1 MFNERQIGV
10 FNILRNIKNI
20 FVHIRSS
27 LKFIFLIII
36 AGILITSIISFFY
49 KMTYSV
55 TLDGEFIGYTNN
67 KAELQERIN
76 EYMEQNENQN
86 VAFVEISTL
95 PEYSLCLVKKD
106 NETNDD
112 EMFEKITSLGTS
124 YYEYYTILEGTE
136 EKYYV
141 ATREQAEEVIKK
153 LTDKKSSNIKK
164 ISYSQVFG
172 TEIKEFTE
180 SDKIVTALYKKPV
193 TVYSAGSYTIASSTT
208 KVDLGIGLIKPV
220 SSGYTITSRYG
231 ARSSGNHTG
240 LDIAAPT
247 GTTIVAAA
255 GGTVTYVNYS
265 NVSYGN
271 CVKISHGNGIET
283 LYAHC
288 NTLNV
293 TQGQTVTQGQAIAT
307 VGSTGNSTGAH
318 LHLEIRVNGMV
329 VNPQHYIY

>member
-1 MFNERQIGV
+1 M
-10 FNILRNIKNI
+10 FNILRNIKNL

-36 AGILITSIISFFY
+36 AGILITSIISYFY
-49 KMTYSV
+49 KITYSV
-55 TLDGEFIGYTNN
+55 TLNGEFIGYTRD

-76 EYMEQNENQN
+76 EYMEQNENEN
-86 VAFVEISTL
+86 IAFVEISTL
-95 PEYSLCLVKKD
+95 PEYSLCLVKKE
-106 NETNDD
+106 NQTNDD
-112 EMFEKITSLGTS
+112 EMFEKVKALGTA
-124 YYEYYTILEGTE
+124 YYEYYAILEGTE

-141 ATREQAEEVIKK
+141 ANKEQAEDIIKK

-164 ISYSQVFG
+164 ISYTQVFG

-208 KVDLGIGLIKPV
+208 KLDLGISLIKPV

-231 ARSSGNHTG
+231 ARWGSTHTG
-240 LDIAAPT
+240 LDVAAPT
-247 GTTIVAAA
+247 GTAIVAPA
-255 GGTVTYVNYS
+255 GGTVSYVKYS

-271 CVKISHGNGIET
+271 CVKISHGNGVET

-288 NTLNV
+288 NSINV
-293 TQGQTVTQGQAIAT
+293 TQGQTVSQGQQIAT
-307 VGSTGNSTGAH
+307 VGSTGNSTGPH
-318 LHLEIRVNGMV
+318 LHFEIRVNGMV

>member
-1 MFNERQIGV
+1 MHQIGV
-10 FNILRNIKNI
+10 FNILRTIKNI

-27 LKFIFLIII
+27 LKFIFLVIVS
-36 AGILITSIISFFY
+36 GILITSIVSYFY
-49 KMTYSV
+49 KIAYSV
-55 TLDGEFIGYTNN
+55 TLDNEFIGYTTN
-67 KAELQERIN
+67 KAELQQKIN

-86 VAFVEISTL
+86 VAFIEISTL

-106 NETNDD
+106 NETNDE
-112 EMFEKITSLGTS
+112 EMFEKITALGTA
-124 YYEYYTILEGTE
+124 YYEYHTILEGTE

-141 ATREQAEEVIKK
+141 ATRQQAEEIIKE

-180 SDKIVTALYKKPV
+180 PETIVTALYKKPV
-193 TVYSAGSYTIASSTT
+193 TVYSSGSYTIASTTT
-208 KVDLGIGLIKPV
+208 KIDLGINLIKPV
-220 SSGYTITSRYG
+220 TSCYTITSRYG
-231 ARSSGNHTG
+231 ARWGSTHTG

-247 GTTIVAAA
+247 GTNIGAAA
-255 GGTVTYVNYS
+255 GGTVSYVNYS

-271 CVKISHGNGIET
+271 CIKINHGNGVET

-288 NTLNV
+288 SELFV
-293 TQGQTVTQGQAIAT
+293 SAGETVTQGQLIAT
-307 VGSTGNSTGAH
+307 VGSTGNSTGPH

-329 VNPQHYIY
+329 VNPQHYMY